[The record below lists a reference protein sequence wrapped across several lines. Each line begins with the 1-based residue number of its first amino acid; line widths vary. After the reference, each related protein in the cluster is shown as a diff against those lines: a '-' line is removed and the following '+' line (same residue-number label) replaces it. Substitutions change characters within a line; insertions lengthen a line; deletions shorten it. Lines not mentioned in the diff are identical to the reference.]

1 MEKEKIDRINA
12 LARLSKERELTKE
25 EKEEQTALRNEYRAS
40 FKRSLMSELDC
51 VYIKDEN
58 GNIKKLT

>member
-40 FKRSLMSELDC
+40 FKRSLMSELDR